1 MIKSMK
7 NGLEKLSM
15 KKSRSVIHPASVPAI
30 NNFFAKIPENLEE
43 EYFEVILKSEHFILE
58 RIVSEGQ
65 TTPKGTWLYEETNE
79 WVLLLSGSAKLQFK
93 SDGHMQTLHP
103 GDHITIP
110 AGTYH
115 RVERTDQNKKTVWLA
130 LHYSSKMKD

>member
-1 MIKSMK
+1 
-7 NGLEKLSM
+7 M

-65 TTPKGTWLYEETNE
+65 ATPKGTWLYEETNE

-103 GDHITIP
+103 GDYLTIP
-110 AGTYH
+110 ASTYH

-130 LHYSSKMKD
+130 LHYSSKMKDY

>member
-1 MIKSMK
+1 
-7 NGLEKLSM
+7 M
-15 KKSRSVIHPASVPAI
+15 KKNLSVKHPANILAI
-30 NNFFAKIPENLEE
+30 NNLFAKIPMNLKD
-43 EYFEVILKSEHFILE
+43 EYFENILRGEDFFLE

-65 TTPKGTWLYEETNE
+65 TTPKGTWLCEETNE

-93 SDGHMQTLHP
+93 SGDNIQALHP

-115 RVERTDQNKKTVWLA
+115 RVAWTEQNEKTVWLA
-130 LHYSSKMKD
+130 IHYSAKVKG